1 MTAESARQRLA
12 HRLEAPLRALGW
24 LCGACVLA
32 VVLVTFAL
40 VALRY
45 GAGRGSIAAQELV
58 LHLNAVAFM
67 LGGAWTLLRDGH
79 VRVDVLQQ
87 RWSPR
92 TRARVE
98 LAGLLLLLL
107 PFCAVLFWTSLDYV
121 AASWRLRE
129 ASREVGGLP
138 GLYLIKALIPLSALL
153 LAMAGLAR
161 GLRLD
166 FSADR
171 GGDPAVPAA

>member
-1 MTAESARQRLA
+1 MARESARLRLA
-12 HRLEAPLRALGW
+12 RRLEAPFRALGW

-32 VVLVTFAL
+32 VVLLTFAL
-40 VALRY
+40 VAIRY

-98 LAGLLLLLL
+98 LAGLLFLLL

-138 GLYLIKALIPLSALL
+138 GLYLVKALIPVSALL
-153 LAMAGLAR
+153 LASAGLAR

-166 FSADR
+166 FAGEGR
-171 GGDPAVPAA
+171 ERRAGPTA

>member
-1 MTAESARQRLA
+1 MAERSTRLRLA
-12 HRLEAPLRALGW
+12 RRLEAPLLALGW

-32 VVLVTFAL
+32 VVLGTFAL
-40 VALRY
+40 VAMRY
-45 GAGRGSIAAQELV
+45 GAGRGSLAAQELV

-107 PFCAVLFWTSLDYV
+107 PFCAALFWTSLDYV

-138 GLYLIKALIPLSALL
+138 GLYLAKALIPASAVL
-153 LAMAGLAR
+153 LALAGLVR

-166 FSADR
+166 LR
-171 GGDPAVPAA
+171 GGDGGAGAPAA